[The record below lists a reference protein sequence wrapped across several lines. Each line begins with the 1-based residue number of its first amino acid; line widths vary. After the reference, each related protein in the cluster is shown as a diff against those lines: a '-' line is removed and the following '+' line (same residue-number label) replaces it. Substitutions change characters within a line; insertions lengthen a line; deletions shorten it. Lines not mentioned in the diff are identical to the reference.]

1 MTCTRCG
8 LDIEG
13 ELTRCNSGCMCGGRE
28 GRFMKDG
35 LRIAS
40 VYGDSAHHESTD
52 TCIAALKD
60 RIAFLE
66 RK

>member
-1 MTCTRCG
+1 MRCTRCG

-13 ELTRCNSGCMCGGRE
+13 ELTRCNVECMCGGKE
-28 GRFMKDG
+28 GRIVKDG

-40 VYGDSAHHESTD
+40 VYGDSAHHEGVNM
-52 TCIAALKD
+52 CLEALKD